1 MDIRTLVG
9 RNIRRL
15 RRASSIS
22 QEELAARIDADQ
34 AYISRLESGQ
44 VNVTVTVLQAIA
56 AALKVRPKAFFD
68 E

>member
-56 AALKVRPKAFFD
+56 TALKVRPKALFD